1 MRTKPVTL
9 VLTTFALAAAAAIP
23 ASASAFPGEGS
34 CAGEGAFVS
43 GNAQQLGA
51 GFGQFVAGMAQTE
64 GGLADV
70 IAASHA
76 MHCEPR
82 P

>member
-1 MRTKPVTL
+1 MRRTPVFAASAV
-9 VLTTFALAAAAAIP
+9 VLASALPGTAAA
-23 ASASAFPGEGS
+23 FPDQGS

-43 GNAQQLGA
+43 GTAQQLGA
-51 GFGQFVAGMAQTE
+51 GFGGIVSGTAQAS

-70 IAASHA
+70 IAASRA
-76 MHCEPR
+76 ANCELR

>member
-1 MRTKPVTL
+1 MRRVS
-9 VLTTFALAAAAAIP
+9 VAVSAIVLAAALPGTAA
-23 ASASAFPGEGS
+23 AFPGQAS

-43 GNAQQLGA
+43 GNTRQLGS
-51 GFGQFVAGMAQTE
+51 GFGGIVSGTATAS

-76 MHCEPR
+76 LNCEPR

>member
-1 MRTKPVTL
+1 M
-9 VLTTFALAAAAAIP
+9 
-23 ASASAFPGEGS
+23 
-34 CAGEGAFVS
+34 S
-43 GNAQQLGA
+43 GTAQQLGA
-51 GFGQFVAGMAQTE
+51 EFGGLVSGTAQAS

-76 MHCEPR
+76 VNCESR

>member
-1 MRTKPVTL
+1 MRRTL
-9 VLTTFALAAAAAIP
+9 VIAVSALAVTAAVPGPAA
-23 ASASAFPGEGS
+23 AFPGQGS

-43 GNAQQLGA
+43 GTAQQLGA
-51 GFGQFVAGMAQTE
+51 GFGAIVSGTARAS

-76 MHCEPR
+76 ANCEPR

>member
-1 MRTKPVTL
+1 MRRTPVIA
-9 VLTTFALAAAAAIP
+9 VSAAVLAAALPGTAA
-23 ASASAFPGEGS
+23 AFPGQGS

-43 GNAQQLGA
+43 GTAQQLGA
-51 GFGQFVAGMAQTE
+51 GFGGIVSGTAQAS

-76 MHCEPR
+76 LNCAPR

>member
-1 MRTKPVTL
+1 MRRAFVTT
-9 VLTTFALAAAAAIP
+9 VSAVVLAAALPGTAN
-23 ASASAFPGEGS
+23 AFPDQGS

-43 GNAQQLGA
+43 GTAQALGA
-51 GFGQFVAGMAQTE
+51 GFGGIVSGTARDS

-76 MHCEPR
+76 ANCAPR

>member
-1 MRTKPVTL
+1 MRRTPVIAVSAG
-9 VLTTFALAAAAAIP
+9 VLATALPGTAAA
-23 ASASAFPGEGS
+23 FPDQGS

-43 GNAQQLGA
+43 GTAQQLGA
-51 GFGQFVAGMAQTE
+51 DFDGIVSGTAQAS

-76 MHCEPR
+76 LNCEPR